1 MLKLKKWGNLFRST
15 AHIFFERLSRW
26 RKRFTIDRIG
36 RKIAQEHNKHANL
49 ARSLGSIIL
58 VLKHFYKR
66 HGFKVVGEHHFQT
79 GDVTDTDLIMEK
91 EL

>member
-1 MLKLKKWGNLFRST
+1 MLKLKKWGDLFRST
-15 AHIFFERLSRW
+15 AHILFERLSRW
-26 RKRFTIDRIG
+26 WKRFTIDSIG
-36 RKIAQEHNKHANL
+36 QKIAQEHNKHKIW
-49 ARSLGSIIL
+49 LG
-58 VLKHFYKR
+58 VWEHNPRAQAFYKR

>member
-1 MLKLKKWGNLFRST
+1 MLKLKKWGDLFRSA

-36 RKIAQEHNKHANL
+36 RKIAQEHNKHKIW
-49 ARSLGSIIL
+49 LG
-58 VLKHFYKR
+58 VWEHNPRAQAFYKR